1 MKVGKYNF
9 DEIVLVISRT
19 KTNFKLYF
27 YNVSIS
33 GMFKNL
39 QSKLK
44 SKDTKCKKFFV
55 TLFTLG
61 KGCRW
66 IKNID
71 QKFRSKI

>member
-44 SKDTKCKKFFV
+44 SKDTKCKKFF
-55 TLFTLG
+55 
-61 KGCRW
+61 
-66 IKNID
+66 
-71 QKFRSKI
+71 